1 MRTCGKRGA
10 HTKSTSES
18 VDPRWSIS
26 NSRLMSPTVD
36 AALGCQ
42 AGQGEE
48 QVQGTKDGRGVSRL
62 RRGACPRMIE
72 PSVHAHV
79 RRRARAP
86 RARAAT
92 RRSARALALCC
103 RWEEGEH
110 GGVDWT
116 QLGPIRRPPCYTPP
130 PNGGEDVG
138 QAGCSRHVTLRLF
151 FAGSAAAPGI
161 LRMTSFGIEP
171 SPLTVNLL
179 ARSSYSSRSTK

>member
-116 QLGPIRRPPCYTPP
+116 QLGPIRRPPCYKQTNTNVRARARAHSRRISRTPLGLRWVGVLLVFTTPP
-130 PNGGEDVG
+130 PRPITNH
-138 QAGCSRHVTLRLF
+138 GCQLHRH
-151 FAGSAAAPGI
+151 
-161 LRMTSFGIEP
+161 
-171 SPLTVNLL
+171 
-179 ARSSYSSRSTK
+179 